1 MTLVERI
8 VLESL
13 LIGVALLL
21 LWELIRMW
29 RNR

>member
-21 LWELIRMW
+21 VWELIRMW